1 MSRFT
6 TRFGSLDDY
15 EKGHVEVIDDE
26 PHHYAFSN
34 VFETASRSRPYEK
47 VAVGKNRQYV
57 LEAIRAEGTS
67 DWRTC
72 AHDEFA
78 LVMDGEVRI
87 ELAKVTDS
95 QAPDPG
101 SEGSV
106 TLDGEPGGPPMGEIT
121 ARRGHMTLLPS
132 GAAYRFHAEAPGRDP
147 DADHRGPRH
156 RLQVGGDRPDHP
168 VGAQGRR

>member
-1 MSRFT
+1 MVWLSRFT

-15 EKGHVEVIDDE
+15 EKGRVEVIDDE

-34 VFETASRSRPYEK
+34 VFDTASRSRPYEK

-87 ELAKVTDS
+87 ELAKLAT
-95 QAPDPG
+95 AGARPRLRGLGRPRRR
-101 SEGSV
+101 
-106 TLDGEPGGPPMGEIT
+106 
-121 ARRGHMTLLPS
+121 ARRPPHGRDHKPAGAMTLLPS
-132 GAAYRFHAEAPGRDP
+132 GAAYRFHA
-147 DADHRGPRH
+147 
-156 RLQVGGDRPDHP
+156 DRP
-168 VGAQGRR
+168 A

>member
-1 MSRFT
+1 MVWLSRFT

-15 EKGHVEVIDDE
+15 EKGRVEVIDDE

-34 VFETASRSRPYEK
+34 VFETASRSKPYEK

-67 DWRTC
+67 DWRTW

-78 LVMDGEVRI
+78 LVMDGEVVI
-87 ELAKVTDS
+87 ELAKISDE
-95 QAPDPG
+95 QAPDPA

-106 TLDGEPGGPPMGEIT
+106 TLGGEPGGPRMGEIT
-121 ARRGHMTLLPS
+121 ARRGHMTLLPA
-132 GAAYRFHAEAPGRDP
+132 GAAYRFRAEVPGVILMQTIEGP
-147 DADHRGPRH
+147 DTVFKWAEIVQTTP
-156 RLQVGGDRPDHP
+156 
-168 VGAQGRR
+168 